1 MGTQRRSPEP
11 RASRRSKPLLLRF
24 AIGFLIRVSAAYG
37 QLPIICDHE
46 VINNQCVD
54 VVAKP
59 VVQTSAETTR
69 RNDEKDRRHLQTI
82 RASTAILKVA
92 TDNASSHSPFVLT
105 VESSERPSPADKVSD
120 DDTSAKAAGAKPS
133 TSQQPSSPPAET
145 LHGSGAAVSAIVP
158 LPLKQ
163 DLIRVIAVPDGVP
176 PDSLLCDIGFSFEL
190 TCDQFPTRK
199 YTIVA
204 EKLDKN
210 GKCLREVPLHIE
222 GAGVAIDI
230 KIRQLNKAAICEIR
244 PKFSLPTSG
253 TQELTFARE
262 SVLQKSLN
270 KSLNS
275 SLAAEQS
282 LPGMRK
288 KLGDLKLQLA
298 DAQQATTA
306 IGSSQADTDFIR
318 HNAKVRINLVN
329 RAIAPLAKDVTLAEQ
344 IAGNKSALET
354 DIADLDKISQY
365 AKKIAASATISVR
378 FYNGDVTIPATV
390 K

>member
-1 MGTQRRSPEP
+1 M
-11 RASRRSKPLLLRF
+11 
-24 AIGFLIRVSAAYG
+24 
-37 QLPIICDHE
+37 
-46 VINNQCVD
+46 
-54 VVAKP
+54 
-59 VVQTSAETTR
+59 VQTSTETAR
-69 RNDEKDRRHLQTI
+69 RNEEKDRRHLQTI

-105 VESSERPSPADKVSD
+105 ADPSERPSADKVSD
-120 DDTSAKAAGAKPS
+120 GDTSAKAAGAKPS
-133 TSQQPSSPPAET
+133 TSQPSSPSAET
-145 LHGSGAAVSAIVP
+145 LHDSGAAVSAIVP

-318 HNAKVRINLVN
+318 HNAKVRVTLV
-329 RAIAPLAKDVTLAEQ
+329 IARLPARQRRSLAEQ

>member
-1 MGTQRRSPEP
+1 M
-11 RASRRSKPLLLRF
+11 ASYQSFATTKLL
-24 AIGFLIRVSAAYG
+24 ITSA
-37 QLPIICDHE
+37 
-46 VINNQCVD
+46 D

-59 VVQTSAETTR
+59 VVQTSAETGR

-82 RASTAILKVA
+82 RASAAILKVA
-92 TDNASSHSPFVLT
+92 VDNASSHSPFVLT
-105 VESSERPSPADKVSD
+105 VESSERPSPADKESD
-120 DDTSAKAAGAKPS
+120 GASSAKAAGAKPS

-190 TCDQFPTRK
+190 TCDEFPTRK

-204 EKLDKN
+204 EKLNKN

-230 KIRQLNKAAICEIR
+230 KIRQQNKAAICDIR

-253 TQELTFARE
+253 IQELTFARE

-318 HNAKVRINLVN
+318 HNAKVRVTLMN
-329 RAIAPLAKDVTLAEQ
+329 RAIAPLAKDVSLAEQ

-354 DIADLDKISQY
+354 DIADLNKISQY
-365 AKKIAASATISVR
+365 AKKIAANATISVR

>member
-1 MGTQRRSPEP
+1 MGTQRISPEP
-11 RASRRSKPLLLRF
+11 RASRRSKPFLLRF
-24 AIGFLIRVSAAYG
+24 IAIGVLMRVSAAYG

-46 VINNQCVD
+46 IINNRCVD

-105 VESSERPSPADKVSD
+105 VESSERPSADKVSD

-176 PDSLLCDIGFSFEL
+176 PDSLQCDIGFSFEL
-190 TCDQFPTRK
+190 TCDEFPTRK

-230 KIRQLNKAAICEIR
+230 KIRQQNKAAICDIR

-253 TQELTFARE
+253 TQELTLARE
-262 SVLQKSLN
+262 SVLRKSLN
-270 KSLNS
+270 KSLTR

-282 LPGMRK
+282 LPEMRK

-306 IGSSQADTDFIR
+306 IGSTQADTDFIR
-318 HNAKVRINLVN
+318 HNAKVRVTLMN
-329 RAIAPLAKDVTLAEQ
+329 RAIAPLAKDVSLAEQ

-354 DIADLDKISQY
+354 DIADLDRISQY
-365 AKKIAASATISVR
+365 AKKIAANATISVR